1 MLQKN
6 RQGGI
11 RRLTEGMEIIKAEIG
26 LTISTVG
33 IAIKGNRKSKYV
45 VKWALEKFIPEG
57 IVMFK
62 LINVRPQITAVPTPM
77 GSVPLSQVRDDVAAA
92 YRKEMEWQATE
103 RLLPYKKMCIQK
115 KVQVDLVV
123 LESDDLASA
132 LSEEVAKCSINK
144 LVIGASSNGMFARK
158 YKGKTLS
165 SRISECIPTFCTV
178 YVVSKGKLSSIRPAA
193 SETNSSIRDDVSE
206 ASFSTSS
213 SSYTS
218 SSQTTD
224 PGSIT
229 PYSHFQSASLPMQ
242 RFQALSSINQ
252 SLNSKTNLPENNHS
266 ISPSLNIV
274 VEDHGIT
281 TCPNNSDVG
290 YPLSRV
296 SSGRSVITDNISW
309 ISDQTSI
316 SDTYTDVSSESQA
329 SINFEV
335 EKLRIELRHVRG
347 MYAIAQTETIDASRK
362 LNDLHKCRLEE
373 EMQLK
378 EICLKEEKAQGLARH
393 EKEQYEA
400 AKREAEYVKE
410 CAERETMH
418 RKEAEN
424 RALHEAIERE
434 KLENALEGPAP
445 QYQIFT
451 WEEIVSATSSF
462 SENNRVGMGAYGTVY
477 KGSFHHTTAA
487 VKILHS
493 KDGHKTKQFQQEL
506 NILSKIHHPHL
517 LILLG
522 ACPDHGCLVYEY
534 MANGSLDDRL
544 LRKGNTPPI
553 PWFERYQIAWEVASA
568 LVFLHSTKPKPI
580 VHRDLKPANILL
592 DHNFVSKIGDVGLA
606 TMLHMDPTTIST
618 MNNDT
623 GPVGTLCYIDPEYQR
638 TGLISPVADVYA
650 FGMVILQLLTAKPA
664 MALAHLVET
673 AIENDKLLEILDLDA
688 GEWPLKETKELAILG
703 LSCAEL
709 RRKDR
714 PDLKD
719 QILPALEKLKEIAN
733 RARNSDS
740 PIRRVPPNHFI
751 CPIVK
756 DVMTDPCVAADGY
769 TYERRA
775 IEKWLEEKGTSPMT
789 NLQLPN
795 KNLVPNYTL
804 LSAIMEW
811 KSSKH

>member
-1 MLQKN
+1 
-6 RQGGI
+6 
-11 RRLTEGMEIIKAEIG
+11 MEIIKAELA

-33 IAIKGNRKSKYV
+33 IAIKGNRKSNSV
-45 VKWALEKFIPEG
+45 VEWALEKFIPEG

-62 LINVRPQITAVPTPM
+62 LINVRPKITAVPTPM

-92 YRKEMEWQATE
+92 YKKEMEWQATE

-123 LESDDLASA
+123 LESDDVASA
-132 LSEEVAKCSINK
+132 LSGEVAKCSINK
-144 LVIGASSNGMFARK
+144 LVIGASSNGMFSRK
-158 YKGKTLS
+158 HQGRTLS
-165 SRISECIPTFCTV
+165 SRISECIPTFCTI
-178 YVVSKGKLSSIRPAA
+178 YAVSKGKLSAIRQAA
-193 SETNSSIRDDVSE
+193 SETNSSVRDDDSE
-206 ASFSTSS
+206 ASFSSSS

-218 SSQTTD
+218 SSQTTVWTD
-224 PGSIT
+224 PGSIA
-229 PYSHFQSASLPMQ
+229 PYSHFRSLSLPMQ
-242 RFQALSSINQ
+242 QFQALASVNLSL
-252 SLNSKTNLPENNHS
+252 LNSKTDLAENNHS
-266 ISPSLNIV
+266 MSPSLNIMV
-274 VEDHGIT
+274 KDDAIS
-281 TCPNNSDVG
+281 TCPSNSNVG
-290 YPLSRV
+290 YALSRV
-296 SSGRSVITDNISW
+296 SSGRSAIMDNISW
-309 ISDQTSI
+309 TSDQASI
-316 SDTYTDVSSESQA
+316 SDIYTDVSSESQA
-329 SINFEV
+329 SINFEL
-335 EKLRIELRHVRG
+335 EKLRIELRHVHG
-347 MYAIAQTETIDASRK
+347 MYAIAQSETIDASRK
-362 LNDLHKCRLEE
+362 VNFIPEDSHCDERSYKSDAQRKNADFSTSSQLNDLHKCRLEE

-378 EICLKEEKAQGLARH
+378 EIHLKEEKAQELARH

-410 CAERETMH
+410 CAERETKH

-434 KLENALEGPAP
+434 KLENAIAGPVP
-445 QYQIFT
+445 QYQMFT

-462 SENNRVGMGAYGTVY
+462 SENNRIGMGAYGTVY

-487 VKILHS
+487 VKILRS
-493 KDGHKTKQFQQEL
+493 KEGHKTKQFQQEL
-506 NILSKIHHPHL
+506 KILSKIRHPHL

-553 PWFERYQIAWEVASA
+553 PWFERYQIAWEVASV
-568 LVFLHSTKPKPI
+568 LVFLHSTKPKAI

-606 TMLHMDPTTIST
+606 TMLDMDLTTIST
-618 MNNDT
+618 MNSET
-623 GPVGTLCYIDPEYQR
+623 GPIGTLCYIDPEYQR
-638 TGLISPVADVYA
+638 TGLISPMADVYA
-650 FGMVILQLLTAKPA
+650 FGMVILQLLTAKPP

-673 AIENDKLLEILDLDA
+673 AVENDKLSEILDLDA
-688 GEWPLKETKELAILG
+688 GEWPLNETKELAILG

-719 QILPALEKLKEIAN
+719 QVIPALEKLKEIAN

-740 PIRRVPPNHFI
+740 PIRRAPPNHII

-756 DVMTDPCVAADGY
+756 DVMTDPSVAADGY
-769 TYERRA
+769 T
-775 IEKWLEEKGTSPMT
+775 
-789 NLQLPN
+789 
-795 KNLVPNYTL
+795 
-804 LSAIMEW
+804 
-811 KSSKH
+811 